1 MLPRHALQTLR
12 PQLRAAALTTDGENM
27 VHSSSMS
34 PTSPGIWSKFSR
46 RWELN
51 TSLAE
56 GSARRFLQTLNIRLG
71 LPSLSSFH
79 LFQQIQLTTIWWC
92 WSSQVCWVTAGSF
105 LSSPSPE
112 PSHKRTLSTL
122 QRKPPHIELVSL
134 FRAHTEQHQVNSLRI
149 YLLKTWIL
157 SLIPPGNLTTITH
170 SLVNHHP
177 TPRPKET
184 TDPWSAEVSF
194 FAPDSTLKMKGK
206 RTAEDRRQV

>member
-1 MLPRHALQTLR
+1 MLRIYVTEFLTLFLEVILDD
-12 PQLRAAALTTDGENM
+12 QAYLRSEDSYPVFCFCLD
-27 VHSSSMS
+27 SY
-34 PTSPGIWSKFSR
+34 
-46 RWELN
+46 
-51 TSLAE
+51 
-56 GSARRFLQTLNIRLG
+56 Q
-71 LPSLSSFH
+71 
-79 LFQQIQLTTIWWC
+79 
-92 WSSQVCWVTAGSF
+92 AGSF
-105 LSSPSPE
+105 RSSPSPE

-122 QRKPPHIELVSL
+122 QREPPHIELVSL

-157 SLIPPGNLTTITH
+157 NLIPPGDLTTITH

-206 RTAEDRRQV
+206 RTAEDRRQEV